1 MTRWKIEPVN
11 DQILLSRMDWAIE
24 DTHTLETERFALLS
38 NALFT
43 STESTEVVRGFGDH
57 CYCEN
62 ELD

>member
-1 MTRWKIEPVN
+1 M
-11 DQILLSRMDWAIE
+11 LLSRVYRA
-24 DTHTLETERFALLS
+24 TKNHTLETKRLSLLS
-38 NALFT
+38 NAFFT